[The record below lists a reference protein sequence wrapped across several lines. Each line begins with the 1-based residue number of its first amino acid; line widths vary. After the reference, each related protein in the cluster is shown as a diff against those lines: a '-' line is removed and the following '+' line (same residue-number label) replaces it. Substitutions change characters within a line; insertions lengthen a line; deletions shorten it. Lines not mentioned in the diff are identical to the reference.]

1 MELAGDLILV
11 LPEKPEEKT
20 SSGLYLPDTA
30 KKKENR
36 GTVIL
41 VGPGTDDEPM
51 RVKVGEFILFNQ
63 HAGIE
68 EEYNGQTHLIMRQGD
83 KLAKLR

>member
-11 LPEKPEEKT
+11 LPDKPEEKT
-20 SSGLYLPDTA
+20 SSGIFIPDTA
-30 KKKENR
+30 KKKDNR

-41 VGPGTDDEPM
+41 VGPGLPDEPM
-51 RVKVGEFILFNQ
+51 LIKPGEYIIFNQ
-63 HAGIE
+63 GVGIP
-68 EEYNGQTHLIMRQGD
+68 EEYNGEDHLIMRQTD